1 MKSTP
6 PKVHV
11 IGAGVVGL
19 TTALLLR
26 IKGYDVTIL
35 AKHFPGDLSS
45 DYTSPWAG
53 ARWKTMAPN
62 DDPRLQR
69 YDAESFKIFWE
80 LAKCRAGET
89 GIMVVPSFDY
99 YEKPTDDQ
107 RNPWWK
113 SVVPG
118 FQVIPKHE
126 LPPKTAL
133 GYRFTTVLINPERY
147 LKWLQAQFVALGGKR
162 IHIALSS
169 ITEAM
174 DDEQN
179 SVDIVINCTGMH
191 SAWLGGVKDKN
202 IKPIRGQNV
211 LVRANH
217 IRRTISMKT
226 KDAYTY
232 IIPRSDGTVILGTT
246 KEEESTNTKPNKALA
261 KDIMER
267 AVKYCPD
274 LTNGKGI
281 KRLDVVDHIVG
292 IRPGREGGPRV
303 ENEFK
308 TSPSGKPILVT
319 HNYGHDGSGYQS
331 SWGSAKHTI
340 QLVEEGYTALQ
351 ARSNKIQTLLAR
363 L

>member
-11 IGAGVVGL
+11 VGAGVVGL
-19 TTALLLR
+19 TTALLLQ

-62 DDPRLQR
+62 DDSRLQR
-69 YDAESFKIFWE
+69 YDTESFKIFWE

-113 SVVPG
+113 NVVPG
-118 FQVIPKHE
+118 VNYRIVYCLFLIPKHE
-126 LPPKTAL
+126 LPPKVAL
-133 GYRFTTVLINPERY
+133 GYRFTTGKQRRKKKLFF
-147 LKWLQAQFVALGGKR
+147 LQN
-162 IHIALSS
+162 
-169 ITEAM
+169 T
-174 DDEQN
+174 
-179 SVDIVINCTGMH
+179 VDIVINCTGMH
-191 SAWLGGVKDKN
+191 AAWLEGVKDRH

-217 IRRTISMKT
+217 IRRTISMKA
-226 KDAYTY
+226 KDGYTY

-246 KEEESTNTKPNKALA
+246 KEEQSLDTKPNKKQA

-267 AVKYCPD
+267 AIKYCPD

-292 IRPGREGGPRV
+292 IRPGRLGGPRV

-331 SWGSAKHTI
+331 SWGSAKHAV
-340 QLVEEGYTALQ
+340 QLVEEGYAALQ
-351 ARSNKIQTLLAR
+351 ERSSKLQTLLAR